1 MAETQPESNA
11 KGSRLDREVA
21 FLFGPQVV
29 EQSKRVSI
37 EAMLVEAE
45 LVAEG
50 ARQLRQQMG
59 HPERQRAII
68 GAMDEDTALALCK
81 WIREPGCMPGIR
93 QATGR

>member
-1 MAETQPESNA
+1 MMAEALKPPQDHH

-21 FLFGPQVV
+21 FLFGPELV

-37 EAMLVEAE
+37 EAMAVEAD

-50 ARQLRQQMG
+50 ARQIRQQMG

-68 GAMDEDTALALCK
+68 RAMDLDTALALCK
-81 WIREPGCMPGIR
+81 WIREPGCMAGVVR
-93 QATGR
+93 

>member
-1 MAETQPESNA
+1 MAEALKPPQDHH

-21 FLFGPQVV
+21 FLFGRELV
-29 EQSKRVSI
+29 EQSRRVSI
-37 EAMLVEAE
+37 EAMAVEAD

-68 GAMDEDTALALCK
+68 RAMDADTALALCK
-81 WIREPGCMPGIR
+81 WIREPGCMVEVN
-93 QATGR
+93 TSV